1 MAKVKSK
8 KEKKMQTIR
17 VIAAII
23 AVFFLLSIFIVW
35 GMYLIGR

>member
-8 KEKKMQTIR
+8 KEKKMQVVR
-17 VIAAII
+17 LVAAIV